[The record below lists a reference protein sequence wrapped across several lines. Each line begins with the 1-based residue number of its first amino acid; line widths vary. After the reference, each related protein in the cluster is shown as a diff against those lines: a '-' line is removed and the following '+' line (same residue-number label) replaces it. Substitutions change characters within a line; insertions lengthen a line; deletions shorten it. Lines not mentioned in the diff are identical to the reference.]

1 MIISDNILSPQV
13 FNCLCNEVF
22 SHSVPWYHTSTS
34 FGDNSNTLHDHS
46 FFHMPISDGQ
56 LNSQLGQYCY
66 MSLLIMLDKLNV
78 KIDQVDR
85 ARLGLL
91 EPKLVGKYVNRPH
104 IDKSED
110 HYVGLLYLNDSD
122 GETIIYN
129 EKYDVSSG
137 ADVTEFYE
145 NNLQKNLTI
154 RKKVECKANRF
165 VMFDGLHYHSSTCP
179 TNVSK
184 RIALNFNFT
193 IC

>member
-13 FNCLCNEVF
+13 FNCLCNEIF
-22 SHSVPWYHTSTS
+22 SQSFPWYYVSTS
-34 FGDNSNTLHDHS
+34 YDDNLNTIHDHS
-46 FFHMPISDGQ
+46 FYHMPISDGQ
-56 LNSQLGQYCY
+56 LNSQVGQYCY
-66 MSLLIMLDKLNV
+66 MSLLMILDKLNV
-78 KIDQVDR
+78 QINQVER

-91 EPKLVGKYVNRPH
+91 EPKSVGKYTNRPH

-129 EKYDVSSG
+129 EKYDLSSEI
-137 ADVTEFYE
+137 DPTTFYE
-145 NNLQKNLTI
+145 TTLQKNLTV

-165 VMFDGLHYHSSTCP
+165 VMFNGLHYHSSTCP
-179 TNVSK
+179 TNVDR

-193 IC
+193 II